1 MLGFGCFNPFP
12 FTFGGGSSAVEEE
25 YDAMLEALR
34 PGYCIEPNTEVN
46 DEVSAHAQGIA
57 MAWAA
62 DDRLAN
68 QFIPMRMME
77 NLPVW
82 EEATGLRPVVGDL
95 DIERRKRLAAKFRGL
110 AGNRLADISEACT
123 AMLGDNF
130 EDIVVVDGED
140 AIVYWPGGPPAYAAS
155 GVAVATTAPGP
166 PGFEYSSNRDRI
178 GIRVN
183 KTGLSDADF
192 FNKRAALAELLEQ
205 IVPSWMSF
213 QIGVGTTGFTLGTSI
228 LGETFV

>member
-12 FTFGGGSSAVEEE
+12 LTIGGGDSAVEQE

-34 PGYCIEPNTEVN
+34 PGYCIDVGTEVN
-46 DEVSAHAQGIA
+46 DEVSAQAQGIA

-68 QFIPMRMME
+68 QFIPTRMME
-77 NLPVW
+77 NLPIW
-82 EEATGLRPVVGDL
+82 EEACGLRPVVGDL
-95 DIERRKRLAAKFRGL
+95 DTERRKRLAGKFRGL
-110 AGNRLADISEACT
+110 AGNTMSDIAEACT

-140 AIVYWPGGPPAYAAS
+140 AIVYWPGGPVAYAS
-155 GVAVATTAPGP
+155 TGVAVAVSAPGP
-166 PGFEYSSNRDRI
+166 PGLERSSNRDRI

-183 KTGLSDADF
+183 RTGLSNVDF
-192 FNKRAALAELLEQ
+192 FNKRAALAEMLEQ
-205 IVPSWMSF
+205 MLPSWMAFS
-213 QIGVGTTGFTLGTSI
+213 IGIGSDGFTVGLGV
-228 LGETFV
+228 LGETYL